1 MEAAGEADPWT
12 ILPNLVIVDGGKG
25 QLSAALEVLDEL
37 GVTEVP
43 TVGLAKERE
52 EIFRPGESEPL
63 LLPRTSQALYLVQ
76 RIRDE
81 AHRFAI
87 TYHKKLRQ
95 KKGMRSLL
103 DEVPGIGPRRKAALI
118 KKFGNLQSIRDA
130 SIDDMA
136 AVPGMTRAAAQRLKE
151 LL

>member
-1 MEAAGEADPWT
+1 MEEM
-12 ILPNLVIVDGGKG
+12 
-25 QLSAALEVLDEL
+25 
-37 GVTEVP
+37 GVAEVP

-52 EIFRPGESEPL
+52 EIFQPERSDPV

-81 AHRFAI
+81 AHRFAL
-87 TYHKKLRQ
+87 TYHQRLR
-95 KKGMRSLL
+95 KRGGLRSPL

-118 KKFGNLQSIRDA
+118 KRFGTVAGVRSATVEELMEVA
-130 SIDDMA
+130 
-136 AVPGMTRAAAQRLKE
+136 GMTRPLADRLKE